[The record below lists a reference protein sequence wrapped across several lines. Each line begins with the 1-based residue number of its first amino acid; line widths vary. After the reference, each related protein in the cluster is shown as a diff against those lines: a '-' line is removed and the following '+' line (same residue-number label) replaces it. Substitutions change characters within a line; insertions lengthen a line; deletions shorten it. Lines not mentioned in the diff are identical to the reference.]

1 MKKIHKAA
9 IIAAIVALFL
19 IILGIS
25 ISEDYESPKER
36 LYKAIRRD
44 DLQTVKNVIEK
55 YPELIDEYENSSLSA
70 RIFDTSSDTPL
81 GEACKYM
88 KVPIIQYLVESGAD
102 VNKLSSN
109 VVTSYPLETV
119 IREGYR
125 ISSSW
130 KETIIYLVE
139 NGADYSSEYY
149 NELIPFGIVG
159 NIGKD
164 DNTARMQ
171 EVRELLEYFV
181 ERGVTVP
188 QSAEYV
194 HTYGTT
200 NVLGTAAACNQA
212 LACEYIIE
220 LGVYDIDAICGSE
233 GETALICAARR
244 NKGIAATKVLL
255 DHGADKTIKDD
266 NGKTAYDYA
275 IENGNAEL
283 AELLKY

>member
-88 KVPIIQYLVESGAD
+88 KVPIIQYLVESG
-102 VNKLSSN
+102 
-109 VVTSYPLETV
+109 
-119 IREGYR
+119 
-125 ISSSW
+125 
-130 KETIIYLVE
+130 
-139 NGADYSSEYY
+139 
-149 NELIPFGIVG
+149 
-159 NIGKD
+159 
-164 DNTARMQ
+164 
-171 EVRELLEYFV
+171 
-181 ERGVTVP
+181 
-188 QSAEYV
+188 
-194 HTYGTT
+194 
-200 NVLGTAAACNQA
+200 
-212 LACEYIIE
+212 
-220 LGVYDIDAICGSE
+220 VYDIDAVCGSE
-233 GETALICAARR
+233 GETALICAAKRD
-244 NKGIAATKVLL
+244 NGISAIKVLL

-275 IENGNAEL
+275 VENGNTEL
-283 AELLKY
+283 AEVPKY